1 MVITETIL
9 IVNIQLS
16 VMNAKRVLIGVTL
29 GLLIGLIITEYRRR
43 TTRRDQSDTLDRAR
57 LDDEREVGIIKL

>member
-1 MVITETIL
+1 MRT
-9 IVNIQLS
+9 
-16 VMNAKRVLIGVTL
+16 KRVLIGATI

-43 TTRRDQSDTLDRAR
+43 AAQRDQDNALDRAR